1 MHGKFLGSIS
11 PCFMGILRSKKNQK
25 TKPNPK
31 GAYEELSHDDDAESG
46 SGKKEMGVERSGMR
60 KKCMIKISAAFPLVL
75 LLNLGGTGRVI
86 IN

>member
-11 PCFMGILRSKKNQK
+11 PCFMGILRTKKTKK

-46 SGKKEMGVERSGMR
+46 SGEEEVGVERSGMR
-60 KKCMIKISAAFPLVL
+60 KKGISKK
-75 LLNLGGTGRVI
+75 
-86 IN
+86 